1 MTEEGLRSAI
11 TGPARKAGLDVEA
24 GLVEVLLRDLAPA
37 GHHEQPAAA
46 HEPGTLPLLSHALL
60 TTWELSRGGRLTV
73 ADYRASGGIQGAVA
87 VSAEDVYADL
97 TPTQQELARRIFT
110 RLVHVADDTAD
121 TRRRVSRSELQL
133 GDSDAQVQPVLDA
146 FIGQRLITA
155 DTDTVEIAHEA
166 LLHAW
171 PRLRQWI
178 DTDTIGARTH
188 RQLTAAAEEW
198 RDSER
203 DPGALYRGGRLV
215 AAEEWAGVPSHR
227 SDLNLLERAFLDA
240 SIAQRREAERA
251 SRRQASR
258 LRAFSAALAALVLAA
273 AVLAGLAFQQ
283 RSSAVNARNV
293 AVSRQLAIE
302 ADQLRGTD
310 IALAMQLSLI
320 AYQIAPTAEAS
331 SSLLNS
337 TAATPV
343 TRLLGP
349 AGTEM
354 HAIAYSPDA
363 AVLATGS
370 GDGSV
375 RVWDVRDRGRPSQLG
390 PPLPVAGAATSIA
403 FDSDGKMLAIGSG
416 TGGVTLW
423 DVSSSR
429 RPVLRERLPAHAGA
443 LVGALAFSPGR
454 PVLATGNSAGQV
466 LLWDVTD
473 PAHATPLG
481 RPLDAGTGAVHS
493 VAFGPAGSGGQVLA
507 AGMAN
512 GEILMG
518 MLSRSGASLG
528 AAIHIEGIAHGVNA
542 IAFSPDGRTLAA
554 AGNDSLVRRWT
565 ISTASL
571 KATALPSLSGPKSW
585 VYGLAFSPDGHSVA
599 AGSADDNAYIWDLS
613 SGHLTARLPQPSPL
627 TALAYGKDGDTL
639 ATGDAA
645 DVARIWT
652 LPGPL
657 LAQSSGSV
665 FATAFSPD
673 STGGHIIA
681 VGSAP
686 PDGHGQVLLWNVTD
700 PDRPAVLGPP
710 LTALDPVDGTVAYGA
725 DGRLAAGTG
734 DGAVELWDASDPARP
749 VRLAAPASALRT
761 AIQNVA
767 FDGSGHLLAAGSTD
781 GTIELWDTANFRQT
795 RPLTVLA
802 DKSTETSAH
811 DVFAVAF
818 SADDGLL
825 AAASADGTVRL
836 WNITDPARPTPVG
849 KPLVDLA
856 DAVYQVTFSPN
867 GHLLAASGEDG
878 EVRLWDLTAPSRPR
892 LLATISGSVGIVYD
906 VVFSPDG
913 RMLVTADGDK
923 TIALWDIADP
933 VVPGRL
939 ATLTGPAGTVFAA
952 VFSPDGSGIAA
963 GSQDGTIRL
972 WRATPATAATYV
984 CAIAGASIT
993 PAEWA
998 QYIPGLPYHPPC
1010 SAR

>member
-1 MTEEGLRSAI
+1 M
-11 TGPARKAGLDVEA
+11 
-24 GLVEVLLRDLAPA
+24 
-37 GHHEQPAAA
+37 
-46 HEPGTLPLLSHALL
+46 
-60 TTWELSRGGRLTV
+60 
-73 ADYRASGGIQGAVA
+73 
-87 VSAEDVYADL
+87 
-97 TPTQQELARRIFT
+97 
-110 RLVHVADDTAD
+110 
-121 TRRRVSRSELQL
+121 
-133 GDSDAQVQPVLDA
+133 
-146 FIGQRLITA
+146 
-155 DTDTVEIAHEA
+155 
-166 LLHAW
+166 
-171 PRLRQWI
+171 
-178 DTDTIGARTH
+178 
-188 RQLTAAAEEW
+188 
-198 RDSER
+198 
-203 DPGALYRGGRLV
+203 
-215 AAEEWAGVPSHR
+215 
-227 SDLNLLERAFLDA
+227 
-240 SIAQRREAERA
+240 
-251 SRRQASR
+251 
-258 LRAFSAALAALVLAA
+258 
-273 AVLAGLAFQQ
+273 
-283 RSSAVNARNV
+283 
-293 AVSRQLAIE
+293 
-302 ADQLRGTD
+302 
-310 IALAMQLSLI
+310 
-320 AYQIAPTAEAS
+320 
-331 SSLLNS
+331 
-337 TAATPV
+337 
-343 TRLLGP
+343 
-349 AGTEM
+349 
-354 HAIAYSPDA
+354 
-363 AVLATGS
+363 
-370 GDGSV
+370 
-375 RVWDVRDRGRPSQLG
+375 
-390 PPLPVAGAATSIA
+390 
-403 FDSDGKMLAIGSG
+403 
-416 TGGVTLW
+416 
-423 DVSSSR
+423 
-429 RPVLRERLPAHAGA
+429 
-443 LVGALAFSPGR
+443 
-454 PVLATGNSAGQV
+454 
-466 LLWDVTD
+466 
-473 PAHATPLG
+473 
-481 RPLDAGTGAVHS
+481 
-493 VAFGPAGSGGQVLA
+493 
-507 AGMAN
+507 
-512 GEILMG
+512 
-518 MLSRSGASLG
+518 
-528 AAIHIEGIAHGVNA
+528 
-542 IAFSPDGRTLAA
+542 
-554 AGNDSLVRRWT
+554 
-565 ISTASL
+565 
-571 KATALPSLSGPKSW
+571 
-585 VYGLAFSPDGHSVA
+585 
-599 AGSADDNAYIWDLS
+599 S

-761 AIQNVA
+761 AIQNVV